1 MNPVKQLE
9 KAGQSVWLDNIRRS
23 LLVYGGL
30 ERLIDDDGI
39 KGVTSNPAIF
49 EKAIAG
55 SNDYIET
62 IRELAKRADKDAESV
77 YEQIA
82 VDDIQYAADILHPVY
97 HETQGRDGYVSLEVS
112 PRLAHNSEATIAAA
126 RHLWRTVEREN
137 LMIKVPA
144 TEAGLAAVEIL
155 LGEGINVNVTLLFSR
170 KVYAQVVEAFLRG
183 LERLQKSGGDLSKV
197 ASVAS
202 LFVSRIDNA
211 VDQLLDEK
219 IESATGVEDISRLQT
234 LKGRAAVA
242 NARLAYQHYKV
253 MFSGSRWQSLA
264 AHGASS
270 QRLLWAST
278 GTKNP
283 AYSDVLYIESLIGP
297 DTVNTVPPATL
308 DAFRDHGSA
317 QAHLEDNL
325 EQAQTDLAALE
336 AEGISLDEV
345 TDSLLKEGL
354 DKFVEAYEK
363 LLKAVEQA
371 LQGARL
377 PKSASQTSQLPDALQ
392 QAVNLALDDWTDN
405 NKASR
410 LWARDASLWTG
421 DDENRWLD
429 WLDIAEDQFEHLGDL
444 RRLGHFSEGHYFT
457 DVLLLGMGGSSL
469 APEVFSN
476 VFGEQP
482 DHPRLHVLDSTDP
495 AQIRHI
501 ESSIN
506 LQRTGVIV
514 ASKSGS
520 TLEPNIL
527 MAYFFNR
534 IHEEIGDKQ
543 AALHFVAITDPGSE
557 LEKFATMAGFRRVYH
572 GRPGIGGRYSALSNF
587 GLVPAAFSGVDVSKL
602 LNSTLEMV
610 EACAPCVP
618 VRENPGVLLG
628 VVLGQA
634 ALQGRDKLTLILSP
648 AIAAL
653 GAWLEQL
660 LAESTGKQG
669 KGIIPVVD
677 ELPLVP
683 QACGDDRLFVYL
695 RLEGDADPQQDSI
708 IEVLQNAGQAVVR
721 IAVTDIYDLG
731 QEMFRWQF
739 ATAVAGSEIGINAF
753 NQPDVEASKIA
764 TRNLMAAYENS
775 GALPEQTPLAAYSH
789 LSLYADAKNTEAL
802 RAVVGEQ
809 ATLADWLGAHLQ
821 RIQPGDYFA
830 LLAYLNRLDDR
841 YESTLQDIRH
851 QLRDHYQVATCLGFG
866 PRFLHSTGQ
875 AYKGGPNSGVFLQL
889 TCDDAD
895 IPVPGYGYSFG
906 VVKTAQAEGDFQ
918 VLAERRDRRALR
930 IHLHTDTEAALVQ
943 LSELIRSELAAR
955 SR

>member
-1 MNPVKQLE
+1 MNPVGQLE

-55 SNDYIET
+55 SNDYIEI
-62 IRELAKRADKDAESV
+62 IRDLAKAADTDAESV

-82 VDDIQYAADILHPVY
+82 ISDIQYAADILHPVY

-112 PRLAHNSEATIAAA
+112 PRLAHDTGATIEAA
-126 RHLWRTVEREN
+126 RYLWRTVAREN

-144 TEAGLAAVEIL
+144 TEPGLAAVEIL
-155 LGEGINVNVTLLFSR
+155 LGEGINVNVTLLFSQT
-170 KVYAQVVEAFLRG
+170 VYAQVVEAFLRG
-183 LERLQKSGGDLSKV
+183 LERRQQAGGDLSKI

-211 VDQLLDEK
+211 VDQLLDER
-219 IESATGVEDISRLQT
+219 IESAAGTGDVVRLQA
-234 LKGRAAVA
+234 LKGKAAVA
-242 NARLAYQHYKV
+242 NARLAYQQYKV
-253 MFSGSRWQSLA
+253 LFSGARWESLA

-283 AYSDVLYIESLIGP
+283 AYSDVLYIESLIGR

-317 QAHLEDNL
+317 QAHLEDDL
-325 EQAQTDLAALE
+325 EQAQADLAALE
-336 AEGISLDEV
+336 AEGIALDDV
-345 TDSLLKEGL
+345 TDGLLNEGL
-354 DKFVEAYEK
+354 EKFVEAYEK

-371 LQGARL
+371 LEGARI
-377 PKSASQTSQLPDALQ
+377 PKSASQTLQLSATLQ
-392 QAVNLALDDWTDN
+392 QAVNQALDDWADN
-405 NKASR
+405 DKVRR
-410 LWARDASLWTG
+410 LWARDASLWT
-421 DDENRWLD
+421 DEDENNWLD

-444 RRLGHFSEGHYFT
+444 RRLGRFAEGYFT

-469 APEVFSN
+469 APEVFSS
-476 VFGEQP
+476 VFGNQP
-482 DHPRLHVLDSTDP
+482 EHPRVHVLDSTDP
-495 AQIRHI
+495 AQIQRI
-501 ESSIN
+501 ESAIN
-506 LQRTGVIV
+506 LKRTGVIV

-527 MAYFFNR
+527 MAYFFER
-534 IHEEIGDKQ
+534 IREELGDEQ
-543 AALHFVAITDPGSE
+543 TALHFAAITDPGSA
-557 LEKFATMAGFRRVYH
+557 LEKFATTAGFRRVYH

-587 GLVPAAFSGVDVSKL
+587 GLVPAAFAGVDITKL
-602 LNSTLEMV
+602 LSSTLEMV

-618 VRENPGVLLG
+618 ARDNPGVLLG

-634 ALQGRDKLTLILSP
+634 ALQGRDKLTLVLSP

-677 ELPLVP
+677 ELPHVP

-695 RLEGDADPQQDSI
+695 RLEGDVDPQQDS
-708 IEVLQNAGQAVVR
+708 VMDALQKAGQAVVR
-721 IAVTDIYDLG
+721 LAVADIYDLG

-753 NQPDVEASKIA
+753 NQPDVEASKLA
-764 TRNLMAAYENS
+764 TRSLMEAYEAS
-775 GALPEQTPLAAYSH
+775 GALPAQTPLAVDSH
-789 LSLYADAKNTEAL
+789 LSLYTDTKNAEAL

-830 LLAYLNRLDDR
+830 LLAYLDRLDDR
-841 YESTLQDIRH
+841 YSSRLQVIRH
-851 QLRDHYQVATCLGFG
+851 QLRDHYRVATCLGFG

-875 AYKGGPNSGVFLQL
+875 AYKGGPDSGVFLQL
-889 TCDDAD
+889 TCDDAED
-895 IPVPGYGYSFG
+895 IAVPGHAYSFA
-906 VVKTAQAEGDFQ
+906 VVKTAQAQGDFQ
-918 VLAERRDRRALR
+918 VLAERGRRALR
-930 IHLHTDTEAALVQ
+930 VHLGTDTVAALTQ
-943 LSELIRSELAAR
+943 LSELISAR
-955 SR
+955 LVGH